1 MRRIVSQNA
10 PLTGAP
16 PIQTAEIQTAQIQTA
31 DQAQRQ
37 TNGHK
42 RRAPL
47 ESRQPGAEG

>member
-10 PLTGAP
+10 PLTGAR
-16 PIQTAEIQTAQIQTA
+16 PIQTADIQTA
-31 DQAQRQ
+31 DLAQRQ

-47 ESRQPGAEG
+47 KSRQPRAEG